1 MPDLLFELFSEEIP
15 ARMQRQ
21 ASEDLKRL
29 VTSALVEAGVT
40 YEGARAYA
48 TPRRLALNIVGLPAR
63 QPDTREERKGPR
75 VGAPDAAIQGFLK
88 GAGLASLDQAKIE
101 SDPKKGDFYV
111 AVIEKPGRPV
121 LDLLADILPA
131 TIRAFPWPKS
141 MRWGAASVS
150 SSSLRWVRPL
160 RAIVATFG
168 AETEEPEIVPFEVDG
183 LKAGNITY
191 GHRFM
196 ATSSSVAS
204 PDAKPATTFAGLAPG
219 EIRVKRFDDYVAKLE
234 AAKVVLDADRR
245 KDIIR
250 HDARDLAFAQ
260 GLEVVEDE
268 GLLEEVAGLVEWPV
282 VLMGAFEE
290 AYLDVPGEVIRATI
304 RANQKCFVLR
314 GADGKLANRFLLISN
329 IVPKDGG
336 ATIINGNE
344 RVIRA
349 RLSDAK
355 FFWETDK
362 RIWAEDRDFARLE
375 KFRNVTFHE
384 KLGSQWDRIERIR
397 ALAKELCA
405 VTGADPAKVNE
416 AVTVCKLDLQ
426 TEVVGEF
433 PEVQGLMGRIYAGLT
448 GLDASVAAACE
459 EHYKPVGPGD
469 SVPKDPVSITVA
481 LADKLDTLVGFWA
494 IDEKPTGSKDPYA
507 LRRAALGVIR
517 LVVENGL
524 RVGLHGLLLAH
535 SSYPG
540 LARVST
546 TSSRPAE
553 VVDGRPKAGHDE
565 GASDLLSFFH
575 DRLKV
580 MLRDQ
585 GARHDLVDAVLAPNP
600 SPLAGEGA
608 RRAGEGAND
617 DLLLVV
623 QRVNALGR
631 FLETEDGKS
640 LVAGFKRAANILRAE
655 EKKDGEGAFEAAA
668 EPGLCREPVEAA
680 LLEALSKAGEAAGM
694 ALQKQD
700 FEAAMRAM
708 AALRG
713 PVDAFFEAVMVN
725 AEDPALRRNRLA
737 LLATLRRVTRQV
749 ADFSRIAG

>member
-29 VTSALVEAGVT
+29 VTNALVEAGVT
-40 YEGARAYA
+40 YEGAQAYA
-48 TPRRLALNIVGLPAR
+48 TPRRLALHVVGLPAR

-75 VGAPDAAIQGFLK
+75 VGSPDGAIQGFLK
-88 GAGLASLDQAKIE
+88 SAGLTSLDQAKIE
-101 SDPKKGDFYV
+101 SDPKKGEFYV

-121 LDLLADILPA
+121 LDLLAEILPA

-141 MRWGAASVS
+141 MRWGAASTS
-150 SSSLRWVRPL
+150 SASLRWVRPL

-168 AETEEPEIVPFEVDG
+168 AETEEPETVPFAVDG
-183 LKAGNITY
+183 IAAGNITY

-196 ATSSSVAS
+196 A
-204 PDAKPATTFAGLAPG
+204 PDS
-219 EIRVKRFDDYVAKLE
+219 IRVKRFEDYVAKLE
-234 AAKVVLDADRR
+234 AAKVVLDPARR
-245 KDIIR
+245 KEIIR
-250 HDARDLAFAQ
+250 QDARNLAFAQ

-268 GLLEEVAGLVEWPV
+268 GLLDEVAGLVEWPV
-282 VLMGAFEE
+282 VLMGRFEE
-290 AYLDVPGEVIRATI
+290 AFLDVPGEVIRATI

-314 GADGKLANRFLLISN
+314 GPDGRLASRFLLVSN
-329 IVPKDGG
+329 IEAKDGG
-336 ATIINGNE
+336 ATIIAGNE

-362 RIWAEDRDFARLE
+362 KVWREDTGFARLE
-375 KFRNVTFHE
+375 RFRNVTFHE

-405 VTGADPAKVNE
+405 VTKADPEKVDL
-416 AVTVCKLDLQ
+416 AARICKLDLQ

-433 PEVQGLMGRIYAGLT
+433 PEVQGLMGRIYAGLA
-448 GLDASVAAACE
+448 GLDPSVAAACE

-469 SVPKDPVSITVA
+469 SVPKDPVSVTVA

-517 LVVENGL
+517 LLVENGVDFHL
-524 RVGLHGLLLAH
+524 YESLCLPLARLAYQRRDHSDLFKMLAAEVGVPQSLKVGLLLPEA
-535 SSYPG
+535 G
-540 LARVST
+540 
-546 TSSRPAE
+546 E
-553 VVDGRPKAGHDE
+553 VVIL
-565 GASDLLSFFH
+565 DLVEFIF

-580 MLRDQ
+580 LLRDQ
-585 GARHDLVDAVLAPNP
+585 QLRHDALDAVRLSGEDWDNPNRLTIM
-600 SPLAGEGA
+600 SKT
-608 RRAGEGAND
+608 
-617 DLLLVV
+617 
-623 QRVNALGR
+623 LGR

-640 LVAGFKRAANILRAE
+640 LLAGFKRAANILRAE

-668 EPGLCREPVEAA
+668 DPALCREPSEKA
-680 LLEALSKAGEAAGM
+680 LLEALSKAGEAAGI
-694 ALQKQD
+694 ALDKAD

-713 PVDAFFEAVMVN
+713 PVDAFFEAVLVN
-725 AEDPALRRNRLA
+725 AEDPAIRRNRLA

>member
-15 ARMQRQ
+15 ARMQKQ
-21 ASEDLKRL
+21 ASEDLRRL
-29 VTSALVEAGVT
+29 VTDALVAAGVT
-40 YEGARAYA
+40 YEGAKAFA
-48 TPRRLALNIVGLPAR
+48 TPRRLALHVVGLPAR

-75 VGAPDAAIQGFLK
+75 VGSPEGAIQGFLK
-88 GAGLASLDQAKIE
+88 SAGLASLDQAKIE
-101 SDPKKGDFYV
+101 SDPKKGEFYV
-111 AVIEKPGRPV
+111 AVIEKPGRPT
-121 LDLLADILPA
+121 LDLLAEILPA

-141 MRWGAASVS
+141 MRWGAASTS

-160 RAIVATFG
+160 RGIVATFG

-183 LKAGNITY
+183 LKAGNITC

-196 ATSSSVAS
+196 A
-204 PDAKPATTFAGLAPG
+204 PA

-234 AAKVVLDADRR
+234 AAKVVLDPARR
-245 KDIIR
+245 KEMIR
-250 HDARDLAFAQ
+250 QDARNLAFAQ

-282 VLMGAFEE
+282 VLMGSFEDAF
-290 AYLDVPGEVIRATI
+290 LDVPGEVIRATI

-314 GADGKLANRFLLISN
+314 KPDGTLANRFLLVSN
-329 IVPKDGG
+329 IEAKDGG
-336 ATIINGNE
+336 ATIIAGNE

-355 FFWETDK
+355 FFWETDRK
-362 RIWAEDRDFARLE
+362 VWREDTGFARLE
-375 KFRNVTFHE
+375 RFRNVTFHE
-384 KLGSQWDRIERIR
+384 KLGSQWHRIERIR

-405 VTGADPAKVNE
+405 VTGADPEKVDL
-416 AVTVCKLDLQ
+416 AARICKLDLQ

-433 PEVQGLMGRIYAGLT
+433 PEVQGFMGRIYAGQI
-448 GLDASVAAACE
+448 GLDPSVAAACE

-469 SVPKDPVSITVA
+469 SVPKDPVSVTVA

-517 LVVENGL
+517 LLVENGISL
-524 RVGLHGLLLAH
+524 EIIHTSIPAHVRAMDDVKHAQLDRLIPTIEQLSDAGL
-535 SSYPG
+535 
-540 LARVST
+540 
-546 TSSRPAE
+546 SRRGIGKVWSDLERSRFPE
-553 VVDGRPKAGHDE
+553 NL
-565 GASDLLSFFH
+565 ASDQVDHYISQIEDLAAFFH

-585 GARHDLVDAVLAPNP
+585 GARHDLVDAVLGNGQ
-600 SPLAGEGA
+600 S
-608 RRAGEGAND
+608 ND

-640 LVAGFKRAANILRAE
+640 LLAGFKRAANILRAE

-668 EPGLCREPVEAA
+668 DPALCREASEKA
-680 LLEALSKAGEAAGM
+680 LLEALSKAGEAAGI
-694 ALQKQD
+694 ALDKAD

-725 AEDPALRRNRLA
+725 AEDPAIRRNRLA